1 MKLDRCYLDASKSLI
16 SCTRFQSLNNINHI
30 IKIIIERFP
39 EIFSLYTNLIL
50 FFCYVVTGL
59 SPSSIKTSSS
69 GVAKSLAASQFPI
82 EKDLD
87 RNGNG
92 LSCKNFGG

>member
-30 IKIIIERFP
+30 IKIVIERFP

-50 FFCYVVTGL
+50 FFCYVVTEVER
-59 SPSSIKTSSS
+59 ISS
-69 GVAKSLAASQFPI
+69 GVKMPSAFIAF
-82 EKDLD
+82 
-87 RNGNG
+87 
-92 LSCKNFGG
+92 